1 LTVEELT
8 TVVEQVA
15 EVSVESLEVA
25 DTQTQKIVQAVV
37 TEVVSTEVIEDLTEE
52 EVESVAEV
60 LNVEAEDVEIYAE
73 LVETDE
79 VVEQA
84 VEEYV
89 ERAIENAESSLQPY
103 NLADVQSEIRAEQL
117 LSDPVGTLLDVDL
130 AEISFAEITSMP
142 ESQKEK
148 AQEVLIPVVL
158 TRIASMFSMVTRR
171 TG

>member
-1 LTVEELT
+1 MAVEKNNEIVEE
-8 TVVEQVA
+8 
-15 EVSVESLEVA
+15 
-25 DTQTQKIVQAVV
+25 
-37 TEVVSTEVIEDLTEE
+37 
-52 EVESVAEV
+52 
-60 LNVEAEDVEIYAE
+60 EARV
-73 LVETDE
+73 TDE

-89 ERAIENAESSLQPY
+89 ERAIENAEDSLQPY

-117 LSDPVGTLLDVDL
+117 LEDPFGTLLDVDL
-130 AEISFAEITSMP
+130 AEISFAEITAMP

>member
-1 LTVEELT
+1 MVDGRWSCSSPIH
-8 TVVEQVA
+8 A
-15 EVSVESLEVA
+15 EIYLDSE
-25 DTQTQKIVQAVV
+25 I
-37 TEVVSTEVIEDLTEE
+37 IGDLTEE

-89 ERAIENAESSLQPY
+89 ERAIENADSSLQPY

-117 LSDPVGTLLDVDL
+117 LADPVGTLLDVDV